1 MAEIIQFPGVFRPD
15 MMPGHAIDLL
25 WVRQVISSLIDTY
38 GTDTKEMWDEF
49 GRLMR
54 ANISGFFAFK
64 AVETMGGKEVSI
76 ICVLPLGKFQ
86 SSVYVLNRDLCK
98 S

>member
-1 MAEIIQFPGVFRPD
+1 MGEVIKFPGVFRPD

-25 WVRQVISSLIDTY
+25 WVRQVIFTLIDKY

-49 GRLMR
+49 GHLMC

-64 AVETMGGKEVSI
+64 AVEAMGGKEVSI

>member
-1 MAEIIQFPGVFRPD
+1 
-15 MMPGHAIDLL
+15 
-25 WVRQVISSLIDTY
+25 
-38 GTDTKEMWDEF
+38 MWDEF